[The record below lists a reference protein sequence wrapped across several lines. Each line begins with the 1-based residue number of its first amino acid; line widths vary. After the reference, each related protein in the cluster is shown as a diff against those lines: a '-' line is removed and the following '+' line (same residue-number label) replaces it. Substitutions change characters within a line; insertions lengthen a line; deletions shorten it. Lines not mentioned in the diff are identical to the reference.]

1 MYVLGILAGKKV
13 TASRLSSRVQLGNR
27 RRNINRSYGRER
39 WEGEDVSD
47 DCGEAERAGN
57 RGGGAGASRERPG
70 ARFKFALGMP
80 CGSDYSAFTYEEL
93 PRAADGD

>member
-1 MYVLGILAGKKV
+1 MEENAGKARMFLTIVEK
-13 TASRLSSRVQLGNR
+13 
-27 RRNINRSYGRER
+27 
-39 WEGEDVSD
+39 
-47 DCGEAERAGN
+47 AERAGN